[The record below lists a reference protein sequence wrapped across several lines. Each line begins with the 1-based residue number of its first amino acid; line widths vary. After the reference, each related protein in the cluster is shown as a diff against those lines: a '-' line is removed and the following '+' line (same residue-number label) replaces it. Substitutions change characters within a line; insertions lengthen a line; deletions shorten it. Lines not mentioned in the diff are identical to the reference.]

1 MSSTP
6 RAEQF
11 EDRLKTIIH
20 SVLAGDSDQREAA
33 AAKSNQDVKPPLH
46 ILPYTSNSPPQSTS
60 SSKPM
65 FSPVKKEL
73 PTHLPLP
80 PSGILG
86 TEKSGTPNTTMSRPQ
101 QPYYTAGSGQPLTQ
115 HVSTSASQA
124 VVHSAYA
131 HPPNLHMSRQVS
143 HTGEEAG
150 SSMIKAGATSYYQQ
164 PPIIGGRPPSRSEV
178 TGLTPRSAN
187 DVISCEIE
195 KSVASGLPSRS
206 VDDTTVRNRDYS
218 SFSSHIS
225 EEGLHSSHGQ
235 PKMAHCNP
243 VTSRVPPFVPGSSG
257 PTSMPTRGG
266 APSMARMSQGR
277 IIYNLN
283 LLLVWSNIL

>member
-80 PSGILG
+80 PSGIIG
-86 TEKSGTPNTTMSRPQ
+86 TEKSVTPNTTMSRPQ
-101 QPYYTAGSGQPLTQ
+101 QPYYTAGSGQTLTH
-115 HVSTSASQA
+115 HVSTSAPQA
-124 VVHSAYA
+124 VVQSAYV
-131 HPPNLHMSRQVS
+131 HPSNLHISRQGS
-143 HTGEEAG
+143 HNGAEAG

-164 PPIIGGRPPSRSEV
+164 PPIIGGRPHSRSEV

-187 DVISCEIE
+187 DVISSEIE
-195 KSVASGLPSRS
+195 KSVTSGLPSRS
-206 VDDTTVRNRDYS
+206 IDDTNIRSRDYPN
-218 SFSSHIS
+218 FPSHIN
-225 EEGLHSSHGQ
+225 EEGLHSNHGQ
-235 PKMAHCNP
+235 PKIAHSNP
-243 VTSRVPPFVPGSSG
+243 VTSRVPPFVQGSSG
-257 PTSMPTRGG
+257 PSSMPTRGG
-266 APSMARMSQGR
+266 APSMARMSQGT
-277 IIYNLN
+277 
-283 LLLVWSNIL
+283 